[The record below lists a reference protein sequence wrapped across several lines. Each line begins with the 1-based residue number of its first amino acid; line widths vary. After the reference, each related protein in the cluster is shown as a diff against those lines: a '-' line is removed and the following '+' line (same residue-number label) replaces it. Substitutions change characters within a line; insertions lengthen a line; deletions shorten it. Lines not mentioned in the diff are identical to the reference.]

1 MFSVFTVCFFGH
13 RRIDDFQAVE
23 IAVERLITK
32 IVSEHSYVEFLIG
45 RDGDFDQIVTSAIR
59 RYKKSNDTA
68 NCSLTWIMPYM
79 KAEYKHNQESFE
91 SYYDSVE
98 LCDASAHAHPKAA
111 IQIRNR
117 AMIDRADL
125 SVFYVTENRGGAY
138 KTLQYA
144 KKADVDIINLA
155 DIT

>member
-13 RRIDDFQAVE
+13 RRIDNFQAVE
-23 IAVERLITK
+23 LAVESLIRK
-32 IVSEHSYVEFLIG
+32 IVSEHSYVEFLTG

-79 KAEYKHNQESFE
+79 KDEYKHNQESFE

-98 LCDASAHAHPKAA
+98 PCEASAQAHPKAA

-125 SVFYVTENRGGAY
+125 CVFYVIEKKGGAY
-138 KTLQYA
+138 KTLRYA
-144 KKADVDIINLA
+144 EKTNVDIINLA
-155 DIT
+155 AIT

>member
-13 RRIDDFQAVE
+13 RRIDNFQAVE
-23 IAVERLITK
+23 LAVESLIRK

-98 LCDASAHAHPKAA
+98 LCEASAQAHPKAA

-125 SVFYVTENRGGAY
+125 CVFYVIEKKGGAY
-138 KTLQYA
+138 KTLRYA
-144 KKADVDIINLA
+144 EKTNVDIINLA
-155 DIT
+155 AIT

>member
-23 IAVERLITK
+23 ITVESLITK
-32 IVSEHSYVEFLIG
+32 IISEHSYVECIVG

-59 RYKKSNDTA
+59 RYKKSNDIGD
-68 NCSLTWIMPYM
+68 CSLTWIMPYM

-91 SYYDSVE
+91 RYYDSVE
-98 LCDASAHAHPKAA
+98 LCEASAHAHPKAA

-117 AMIDRADL
+117 AMIDCADL
-125 SVFYVTENRGGAY
+125 CVFYVIENRGGAY
-138 KTLQYA
+138 KTLRYA
-144 KKADVDIINLA
+144 YKADVGIINLA

>member
-13 RRIDDFQAVE
+13 RRIDNFQAVE
-23 IAVERLITK
+23 LAVESLIRK

-79 KAEYKHNQESFE
+79 KAEYKHSQESFE
-91 SYYDSVE
+91 SYYDSIE
-98 LCDASAHAHPKAA
+98 LCEVSAHDYPKAA

-125 SVFYVTENRGGAY
+125 CVFYVIEKKGGAY
-138 KTLQYA
+138 KTLRYA
-144 KKADVDIINLA
+144 EKTNVDIINLA
-155 DIT
+155 AIT

>member
-13 RRIDDFQAVE
+13 RRIDNFQAVE
-23 IAVERLITK
+23 LAVESLIRK

-68 NCSLTWIMPYM
+68 NCSLTWVMPYM
-79 KAEYKHNQESFE
+79 KAEYKHSQESFE
-91 SYYDSVE
+91 SYYDSIE
-98 LCDASAHAHPKAA
+98 LCEVSAHDYPKAA

-125 SVFYVTENRGGAY
+125 CVFYVIEKKGGAY
-138 KTLQYA
+138 KTLRYA
-144 KKADVDIINLA
+144 EKTNVDIINLA
-155 DIT
+155 AIT